1 MATTWTAE
9 VRAAALNGV
18 RIAAGEHEKAH
29 CAADRVLAVYLR
41 GAVAHGLTV
50 EEICQATDLDP
61 LVVRDL
67 TDPAA
72 C

>member
-9 VRAAALNGV
+9 VRAAGLNGV
-18 RIAAGEHEKAH
+18 RIAAAEHAAAYR
-29 CAADRVLAVYLR
+29 AADRVLAYYLR
-41 GAVAHGLTV
+41 SAVAHGLTID
-50 EEICQATDLDP
+50 EICQATDLDP